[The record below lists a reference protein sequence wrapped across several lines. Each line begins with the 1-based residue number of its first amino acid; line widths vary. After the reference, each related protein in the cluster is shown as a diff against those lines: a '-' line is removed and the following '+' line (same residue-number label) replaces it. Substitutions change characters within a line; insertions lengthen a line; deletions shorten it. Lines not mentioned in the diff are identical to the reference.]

1 MRRAAIARPDTEAL
15 QGVSYAE
22 LDARV
27 AAAAVAL
34 GARGVRAGD
43 RVGLLLVPGQDFA
56 AAFWGAL
63 RLGTT
68 VVPVSPRLAAAEIAA
83 QTATCSVVVDEP
95 LPRPPTAGVSCGA
108 REAGGGEH
116 TPGEVAVLLHT
127 SGTTSAPKP
136 VELTFGNLLWA
147 ALGSAAAIGHP
158 HDERWLSA
166 LPFNHVGG
174 LSILTRSAI
183 AGTTAEV
190 LPAFDAE
197 RVAARL
203 MAADGAT
210 TISVVATTLSRLLDA
225 GLRDP
230 PRLRCALAG
239 GGPIPPVLVERA
251 RDAGVP
257 IAQTYGLSEASAM
270 VTTQRPGDPQADAG
284 APLFCTRVTIGAG
297 GEILVSGPTV
307 SPSAVGPDGVL
318 RTGDLGSLDA
328 EGRLTV
334 TGRKAD
340 TIITGGENV
349 APAEVEAALE
359 RHPGVREAAVHA
371 RPDPAWG
378 EAVVATVVVRP
389 GHAPSEE
396 ELRRHCAATLAPFK
410 VPKAI
415 TLRDEPLPRTPSGK
429 LLRRELRDS

>member
-1 MRRAAIARPDTEAL
+1 
-15 QGVSYAE
+15 VSYAE
-22 LDARV
+22 LDARAD
-27 AAAAVAL
+27 AAAHAL
-34 GARGVRAGD
+34 YVRGVRAGD
-43 RVGLLLVPGQDFA
+43 RVGLSLPPGEDFA

-83 QTATCSVVVDEP
+83 QTATCSVVVGDP
-95 LPRPPTAGVSCGA
+95 LPRVSGRARVPGSAG
-108 REAGGGEH
+108 H
-116 TPGEVAVLLHT
+116 TPGDVAVLLHT

-147 ALGSAAAIGHP
+147 ALGSAAALGHP

-183 AGTTAEV
+183 AATTAEV
-190 LPAFDAE
+190 HPAFDAE

-251 RDAGVP
+251 RAAGVP
-257 IAQTYGLSEASAM
+257 IAQTYGLSEACAM
-270 VTTQRPGDPQADAG
+270 VTTQQPGDTQADAG
-284 APLFCTRVTIGAG
+284 APLFCTTVALAAD

-307 SPSAVGPDGVL
+307 SPSAVTGDGVL
-318 RTGDLGSLDA
+318 RTGDLGSLGPG
-328 EGRLTV
+328 GRLTV

-349 APAEVEAALE
+349 APAEVEAVLE
-359 RHPGVREAAVHA
+359 RHPAVREAAVHG

-378 EAVVATVVVRP
+378 EAVVATVVPRP
-389 GHAPSEE
+389 GRTPTED

-410 VPKAI
+410 VPKSVI
-415 TLRDEPLPRTPSGK
+415 VREEPLPRTLSGK
-429 LLRRELRDS
+429 LLRRELRTH